1 MWPLIALAG
10 ANILGGQMKAAQQ
23 AKQRQAE
30 AQMRAAEIEA
40 SPWTGRGPSTQVS
53 TGPASAWGELAGS
66 LVNTG
71 QQYASLNNAG
81 LFGKQGLEKDTLGMT
96 PEAQDGVDYFNQDY
110 NPQLA
115 WTRMAGRKPTLFE

>member
-66 LVNTG
+66 LVNTD
-71 QQYASLNNAG
+71 QQYAALNNAG

-96 PEAQDGVDYFNQDY
+96 PESQNSVDYFNQDY

-115 WTRMAGRKPTLFE
+115 WNRMAGKKPTLF